1 MARIGVTGGS
11 DSSMNAIQS
20 QSVATKPG
28 GPAIATDWRAP
39 AADKPRTQRKPASR
53 ATRFRRDW
61 VMLALVLPGL
71 LYFVIF
77 YYIEALGYV
86 IAFQNYLPFLGFFAS
101 PFVGLQNFR
110 DMISDAAFWQAVRNT
125 LTISLIELVLYFP
138 APIGLAMLLNSI
150 ISTRV
155 RRLIQSIVYLPY
167 FISWVIIVS
176 LFQQILGGAG
186 VVAHLF
192 RAVGL
197 PAINIVSSPPLFK
210 WLVTFQLIWKET
222 GWGTIIYLAALLSID
237 ASLYEAAAVDGAGRW
252 RRLWHVTLPGIT
264 GITILLLIL
273 RLGQIL
279 STGFEQ
285 ILLQRDAVGPAAG
298 EVLDT
303 YVFYHGIA
311 GGQWGITA
319 AAGLVKLVIGLTLVL
334 GSNKIAHIFGQGGV
348 YQ

>member
-39 AADKPRTQRKPASR
+39 AADKPRTQRKRASG

-71 LYFVIF
+71 LYFTIF

-138 APIGLAMLLNSI
+138 APIGLAMLLEQHHQHE
-150 ISTRV
+150 STQTHSEHRV
-155 RRLIQSIVYLPY
+155 LAVLHLMGHHRLP
-167 FISWVIIVS
+167 
-176 LFQQILGGAG
+176 
-186 VVAHLF
+186 
-192 RAVGL
+192 L
-197 PAINIVSSPPLFK
+197 PANTGRCRGCRAPLS
-210 WLVTFQLIWKET
+210 
-222 GWGTIIYLAALLSID
+222 GRLAF
-237 ASLYEAAAVDGAGRW
+237 R
-252 RRLWHVTLPGIT
+252 
-264 GITILLLIL
+264 
-273 RLGQIL
+273 L
-279 STGFEQ
+279 STSS
-285 ILLQRDAVGPAAG
+285 AAR
-298 EVLDT
+298 
-303 YVFYHGIA
+303 HC
-311 GGQWGITA
+311 
-319 AAGLVKLVIGLTLVL
+319 
-334 GSNKIAHIFGQGGV
+334 SNGW
-348 YQ
+348 